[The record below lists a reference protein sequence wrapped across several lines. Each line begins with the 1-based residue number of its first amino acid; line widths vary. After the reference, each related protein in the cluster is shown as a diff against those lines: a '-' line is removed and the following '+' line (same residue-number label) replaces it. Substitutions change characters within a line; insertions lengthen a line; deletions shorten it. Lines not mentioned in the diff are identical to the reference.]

1 MNKTCGGI
9 KRKPGKTYD
18 TICKTITE
26 RGDLME
32 VKEWTY
38 EEFPEFAE
46 EVEGAE
52 RIPTA
57 GDEIGVFYQH
67 DVEYAEIDGE
77 KLHLQILRPLTRNRP
92 NMICP
97 CVVFVQGSAWFKQ
110 DVYIQLPRV
119 AKLAERGYVVA
130 VVEYRHSGIAP
141 FPAQIMDTRNAVR
154 FMRVHAEEYGIDPE
168 KIVVAGDSSGGHT
181 AMFAGMIHDDVENN
195 LFPGISAEVK
205 GILNFYGSCSVMKE
219 DSNPTQLLHC
229 QPDSPEGMVMGHVD
243 LRESE
248 ELRRRLSVE
257 CNIEKDSVIPP
268 TIIFH
273 GTKDRVVNCEGSVIL
288 YRRMKACGKDV
299 KLYLIEGADHS
310 GNEFWMEQVLDIM
323 EDFIQKAVR

>member
-1 MNKTCGGI
+1 M
-9 KRKPGKTYD
+9 
-18 TICKTITE
+18 
-26 RGDLME
+26 
-32 VKEWTY
+32 
-38 EEFPEFAE
+38 
-46 EVEGAE
+46 EGAE
-52 RIPTA
+52 RIPTT